1 MDEVWEIRK
10 WESQSNVLLL
20 QSPFVQYLSKKHYNQ
35 MKLFVKLQEV
45 AFFLSFFFFF
55 FLKKYKATP
64 VLQKK
69 KTLKVAELQ
78 INMGAIS
85 YAPFITA
92 DIGKKRDI
100 KRSR

>member
-1 MDEVWEIRK
+1 VDEVWKTRK

-55 FLKKYKATP
+55 FFFFIYKATP
-64 VLQKK
+64 VLQKI
-69 KTLKVAELQ
+69 LKVKMAELET
-78 INMGAIS
+78 MGAIS
-85 YAPFITA
+85 YAPLLLQTLERK
-92 DIGKKRDI
+92 GT
-100 KRSR
+100 